1 MKIVADANIPSA
13 EEAFGNLGEI
23 KLIPGRS
30 IGPDHVRD
38 ADLLLVRSVT
48 PVGAQL
54 LDGSRVRF
62 VGSATIGVDHVDLPY
77 LRERRIAFA
86 YAPGSNA
93 NSVAEYVITAIVA
106 LSHTPLA
113 RRSLGIIGLGRIG
126 TLVQAKAE
134 ALGMSVLAN
143 DPPLERAGQSG
154 FVPLDELLGTSDIVT
169 CHVPLTLDGTDPTFH
184 LLDAR
189 TLSQLRPDA
198 MVINTS
204 RGPVVDN
211 PDLLSALQRGR
222 LAGAV
227 LDVWEGEPLPD
238 ARLIKAAAIAT
249 PHIAGYSVDGKITGT
264 RMLYEAACAFF
275 KCPDQWRPI
284 AVGRRDVSVHIE
296 PTRTFEDIV
305 ESLVLHAYNIRRD
318 DAALKAIVGL
328 PAPQRGAAFD
338 RLRAT
343 YPARYEFENTSVFV
357 PESHHN
363 LRRVLSAVG
372 FSVRLV

>member
-30 IGPDHVRD
+30 IGPDHVHD

-62 VGSATIGVDHVDLPY
+62 VGSATIGVDHVDLAY
-77 LRERRIAFA
+77 LRERGIAFA

-93 NSVAEYVITAIVA
+93 NSVAEYVITAMVA
-106 LSHTPLA
+106 LSYTPLA

-126 TLVQAKAE
+126 TLVQAKAD
-134 ALGMSVLAN
+134 AMGMSILAN
-143 DPPLERAGQSG
+143 DPPLERAGQG
-154 FVPLDELLGTSDIVT
+154 GLVPLDELLGSSDIVT
-169 CHVPLTLDGTDPTFH
+169 CHVPLTGDGADPTFH

-189 TLSQLRPDA
+189 TLSRLRPDA
-198 MVINTS
+198 VVINTS

-238 ARLIKAAAIAT
+238 VKLIKAAAIAT
-249 PHIAGYSVDGKITGT
+249 PHIAGYSVDGKIAGT

-284 AVGRRDVSVHIE
+284 ALERDDVPIRIDPS
-296 PTRTFEDIV
+296 RTLEDIV

-318 DAALKAIVGL
+318 DAAMKAIAGL
-328 PAPQRGAAFD
+328 PAPQRGVAFD

-357 PESHHN
+357 PKSRDKI
-363 LRRVLSAVG
+363 RRVLSAVG
-372 FSVRLV
+372 FAVRLV